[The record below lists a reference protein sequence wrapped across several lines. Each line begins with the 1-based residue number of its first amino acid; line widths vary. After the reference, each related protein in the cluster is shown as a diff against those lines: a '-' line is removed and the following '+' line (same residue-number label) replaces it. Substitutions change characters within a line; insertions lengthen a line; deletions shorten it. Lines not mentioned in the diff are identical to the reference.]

1 MALKKNIEVLYL
13 VDPIDEYVM
22 QHLADFEGNKLQSL
36 TKEGVKFGDED
47 EDTIKKR
54 TKAYREAFKPLT
66 KYMKDLLG
74 AKISKVLSICISYFY
89 FFHGKIKFTPINL
102 QVTVSQRV
110 DKTPSIIVSSQYG
123 QSANMERIMRAQTF
137 ADSSKVRE
145 MVSSRTLELNPRHP
159 IISKLNKLIQ
169 ESPDDEVS
177 RYLSKFPFA
186 FIF

>member
-74 AKISKVLSICISYFY
+74 AKISKVSSICIILLL
-89 FFHGKIKFTPINL
+89 FFI
-102 QVTVSQRV
+102 
-110 DKTPSIIVSSQYG
+110 
-123 QSANMERIMRAQTF
+123 E
-137 ADSSKVRE
+137 
-145 MVSSRTLELNPRHP
+145 
-159 IISKLNKLIQ
+159 KLIHPHKHTGYCI
-169 ESPDDEVS
+169 STS
-177 RYLSKFPFA
+177 RQNS
-186 FIF
+186 

>member
-74 AKISKVLSICISYFY
+74 AKISKV
-89 FFHGKIKFTPINL
+89 
-102 QVTVSQRV
+102 
-110 DKTPSIIVSSQYG
+110 
-123 QSANMERIMRAQTF
+123 
-137 ADSSKVRE
+137 
-145 MVSSRTLELNPRHP
+145 
-159 IISKLNKLIQ
+159 
-169 ESPDDEVS
+169 
-177 RYLSKFPFA
+177 
-186 FIF
+186 